1 MKMEHEEFPVDWG
14 AIDFSQHKGPFKAE
28 FIQVR
33 PWVDK
38 KLIIRHMD
46 DQWQLGLSPGALFR
60 ITGNVDNLENGEK
73 LESILSGVALASE
86 YSKAWLFSTGLDF
99 GVASSIGH
107 MLARC
112 RHKCAA
118 PLIGVAS
125 WNSVQGRDQILV
137 DTHGEAALRGSK
149 RIYNDMS
156 PDENMSTVQLQPEH
170 SHFILVGTRDDKDEG
185 SNGVSAEERLLQA
198 RKKSFTFAHQLEE
211 TIVAEQIVND
221 VHASPRVLLVLAGD
235 KTTLEEVLT
244 YCRIGKGVVVLASE
258 TGGLASALA
267 NYMAYDNINSDWS
280 GSRSQFEELKA
291 LNEREAAR
299 RRAAARQG
307 PSAGK
312 ALLDVDRS
320 MTLGRSL
327 WNRRARSRRRS
338 ARPSS
343 MQSCS
348 RRRV

>member
-73 LESILSGVALASE
+73 LENILSGVALASE

-244 YCRIGKGVVVLASE
+244 YCRIG
-258 TGGLASALA
+258 
-267 NYMAYDNINSDWS
+267 SDWS